1 MNSGENI
8 RNVDHMTRINIEGES
23 SGRAGRKGVPIVYR
37 DIEDY
42 VEGTITSKGSPFIF
56 KIDKEDLEKVQTRHW
71 YAASGGN
78 YVGCQITV
86 NGSRKILYLHNFVM
100 NRLTFP
106 GKGTT
111 ESVDHLN
118 RNGLDNRKSNLR
130 IVSQSIQNTNR
141 GGGRPRCAELPE
153 GCGITLDELPKH
165 VWYIKA
171 SGAHGDRFGIDIKTR
186 NIKWKSSSSKA
197 LTLRQKL
204 EEAIHKLEELDCL
217 KSSHDNREFTHH
229 SLTIL

>member
-1 MNSGENI
+1 MNSDGNI
-8 RNVDHMTRINIEGES
+8 RNDDHKTMIAIEGES
-23 SGRAGRKGVPIVYR
+23 SGRAGRKGIPVVYK
-37 DIEDY
+37 DVEDY
-42 VEGTITSKGSPFIF
+42 IEGTITSKGTPFIF
-56 KIDKEDLEKVQTRHW
+56 KIDKEDLGKVQTRHW

-86 NGSRKILYLHNFVM
+86 EGKRKILYLHNFIM

-111 ESVDHLN
+111 ESVDHIN
-118 RNGLDNRKSNLR
+118 RNGLDNRKRNLR
-130 IVSQSIQNTNR
+130 VVSQSVQNMNR
-141 GGGRPRCAELPE
+141 GGGRARRAELPE
-153 GCGITLDELPKH
+153 GCGITLEELPKH

-204 EEAIHKLEELDCL
+204 DETIRVLEEFT
-217 KSSHDNREFTHH
+217 SSSVE
-229 SLTIL
+229 LA